1 MADDTGFC
9 RLFQEGIEAQIRLV
23 FDVQSTQNYNY
34 RLEGY
39 IVNTLLVII
48 IVLIIFVLALLVWL
62 ITSLVSGSR
71 NIAGQ
76 SASIGLLQQQ
86 LEALKAAEDSTRTVI
101 NQTLHTSQQSITRN
115 LETSQKVLGQLN
127 SQIGELQG
135 TNKQMLQLGGEV
147 KRLQD
152 ILASPKLRGQ
162 IGEWSLNNLLENIL
176 PADSYELQYSFK
188 DGQKVD
194 ALIKLA
200 GYSVPV
206 DAKFPL
212 PAFEALLRA
221 ETDDEKAGLRKQ
233 FYRDVA
239 THIDKI
245 ASNYIRPAEGTL
257 DFALMFIPAEN
268 VYYETIVKYP
278 DEVKDML
285 QYSLDKRVIPVSPN
299 LLYAYLMTVVMGLH
313 GLQIEKQAAEIRRN
327 LSKLNA
333 SFAGFLADWDVLG
346 KHIRDSYN
354 KYEEG
359 HKKLDRFS
367 IQLEHIQSE
376 SDQPTENSDRAE
388 R

>member
-1 MADDTGFC
+1 VD
-9 RLFQEGIEAQIRLV
+9 
-23 FDVQSTQNYNY
+23 
-34 RLEGY
+34 
-39 IVNTLLVII
+39 TLLVVI

-62 ITSLVSGSR
+62 ITSLVSGSK

-86 LEALKAAEDSTRTVI
+86 LEALKAAEDNTRQII

-162 IGEWSLNNLLENIL
+162 IGEWSLNNLLENVL
-176 PADSYELQYSFK
+176 PADSYELQYTFK

-194 ALIKLA
+194 ALVKLA

-212 PAFEALLRA
+212 PAFETLLKA
-221 ETDDEKAGLRKQ
+221 ETDDEKVRLRKQ
-233 FYRDVA
+233 FHRDVA

-278 DEVKDML
+278 DDTKDLL
-285 QYSLDKRVIPVSPN
+285 QYSLGERVIPVSPN

-313 GLQIEKQAAEIRRN
+313 GLQIEKQAAEIRQN

-333 SFAGFLADWDVLG
+333 SFAGFLGDWDTLG
-346 KHIRDSYN
+346 KHVRDSYN
-354 KYEEG
+354 KYEQG
-359 HKKLDRFS
+359 QKTLDRFS
-367 IQLEHIQSE
+367 AQLEQIQSE
-376 SDQPTENSDRAE
+376 SQEQ
-388 R
+388 